1 MNSNFIPD
9 PFLNLKEVLK
19 IIPVS
24 QSNWYAG
31 VASGRFPPPVKI
43 GRLSFWPQSV
53 IENYIATLNS
63 ERGACRE

>member
-1 MNSNFIPD
+1 MNNHSISD

-31 VASGRFPPPVKI
+31 VASGRFPPPIKI
-43 GRLSFWPQSV
+43 GCRSFWPQSV
-53 IENYIATLNS
+53 IENYISTLNS
-63 ERGACRE
+63 QGGACHE